1 MDSHSKTEH
10 RTAAWEKRARPV
22 LSWRD
27 GEPVLPVLEA
37 LALAVALETTGCLP
51 LVPQRLRDGVRAVG
65 RRALLQSALRPS
77 ERRPPER
84 HPSTHGP
91 SAPTPPTSI
100 PAAPFQTAP
109 FPSTAGV
116 DARSHATA
124 GAAPADVP
132 SSDDDEN
139 DEALEAHQLAVALAR
154 DGLRALSGLPCPA
167 EPPGRPP
174 SARELARLVDG
185 DAEPFEAASIARRVR
200 RSPRAQAELGW
211 ALRLDRPDASKAVRL
226 AAEDGDAM
234 RDPALGRVVSVVLD
248 PDDGSS
254 VAEVVAFA
262 DGRFA
267 VYAEHGRPIRVEGP
281 ALRTESMQ
289 SGYWLGREARAEDGD
304 PSSSEALEGV
314 LLMEGR
320 AFPLRLPR
328 LG

>member
-10 RTAAWEKRARPV
+10 RTAAWETRARPV

-37 LALAVALETTGCLP
+37 LALAVVLETTGDLP

-77 ERRPPER
+77 ERRP
-84 HPSTHGP
+84 STHGP
-91 SAPTPPTSI
+91 SAPPPPTSI
-100 PAAPFQTAP
+100 LSPAK
-109 FPSTAGV
+109 V
-116 DARSHATA
+116 DARALDTA
-124 GAAPADVP
+124 GPGPADVHAAE
-132 SSDDDEN
+132 DDEAL
-139 DEALEAHQLAVALAR
+139 EALEAHQFAVALAR

-328 LG
+328 LS

>member
-10 RTAAWEKRARPV
+10 RTAAWETRARPV

-37 LALAVALETTGCLP
+37 LALAVALETTGDLP

-77 ERRPPER
+77 ERRP
-84 HPSTHGP
+84 STHGP
-91 SAPTPPTSI
+91 SAPPTPIAAASI
-100 PAAPFQTAP
+100 PAASI
-109 FPSTAGV
+109 PSMAGV

-124 GAAPADVP
+124 GAGPAEVP
-132 SSDDDEN
+132 SSEYDES

-174 SARELARLVDG
+174 SARELARLIDG
-185 DAEPFEAASIARRVR
+185 EAEPFEAASIARRVR

-211 ALRLDRPDASKAVRL
+211 ALRLDRPDASKSVRL

-267 VYAEHGRPIRVEGP
+267 VYAEHGRPIRVEGR

-304 PSSSEALEGV
+304 PSSSETLEGV